1 MGNPAKAIEYHTRC
15 LEFARKTNS
24 KVEHATASIN
34 LGFDYL
40 QAHNY
45 LNASSYAKEGLATA
59 DTLKNLKLQIEA
71 ARILSEAFTATR
83 DYEKALRYHK
93 LYKQFS
99 DSLTREQNFLT
110 LNDIQ
115 TRYDVSR
122 KENEINTLKIDKALQ
137 EAQVQKLRSRNLLFV
152 AVILIITLVLA
163 FFFYR
168 ARANRRISNR
178 LREINETKS
187 RFFANLSHEFRTP
200 LTLMIGPAEKLIA
213 TSREKE
219 RPWLELIHRNAL
231 RLLFLDEQ
239 LLEFTRIDSGVQ
251 KLQLVSGDIM
261 LAAKVI
267 ANGFVMM
274 AEKKGVTFR
283 MSFPETPVKTLFDPD
298 ILEKTLGN
306 LISNAIKYTPEGG
319 TVVVKAETVMF
330 EAVEN
335 VCFEV
340 ADTGPGIPADK
351 QELIFERFYQLGRD
365 AGNSYGGT
373 GIGLALTRELILL
386 HHGAVT
392 LNSKPGGGS
401 VFTIRIPLDTTLYSK
416 EETAAVKPWKE
427 SGGNLQAESVTA
439 IREIISDRLTPD
451 QEPGPDPTVKILI
464 VEDHNDMRAYLK
476 AILQEHYQVFE
487 ASNGTMG
494 LSEARRIKPDL
505 VLTDIMMEETDGLDL
520 CNLLRADQETSH
532 IPVIMLTAL
541 HTMADR
547 VRGLDTG
554 ADDYITKPF
563 NELELLAR
571 IRTLLNR
578 RSILMAMFS
587 NEFRI
592 EAPAPAIQ
600 SADARFIQRLI
611 DIVDQHMDN
620 PDFDVNILSESAGLS
635 RSQLHRRLTEITG
648 KSATGFIRV
657 IRMKRAAQFL
667 ELGAGNISEAMY
679 SVGFDNLSYFSKC
692 FREVYGMSPGEYQD
706 LKKRELKSQNETKSG
721 KKLDNSTEMLVP
733 KTT

>member
-1 MGNPAKAIEYHTRC
+1 
-15 LEFARKTNS
+15 
-24 KVEHATASIN
+24 
-34 LGFDYL
+34 
-40 QAHNY
+40 
-45 LNASSYAKEGLATA
+45 
-59 DTLKNLKLQIEA
+59 
-71 ARILSEAFTATR
+71 
-83 DYEKALRYHK
+83 
-93 LYKQFS
+93 
-99 DSLTREQNFLT
+99 
-110 LNDIQ
+110 
-115 TRYDVSR
+115 
-122 KENEINTLKIDKALQ
+122 
-137 EAQVQKLRSRNLLFV
+137 
-152 AVILIITLVLA
+152 
-163 FFFYR
+163 
-168 ARANRRISNR
+168 
-178 LREINETKS
+178 
-187 RFFANLSHEFRTP
+187 
-200 LTLMIGPAEKLIA
+200 
-213 TSREKE
+213 
-219 RPWLELIHRNAL
+219 
-231 RLLFLDEQ
+231 
-239 LLEFTRIDSGVQ
+239 
-251 KLQLVSGDIM
+251 
-261 LAAKVI
+261 
-267 ANGFVMM
+267 
-274 AEKKGVTFR
+274 
-283 MSFPETPVKTLFDPD
+283 
-298 ILEKTLGN
+298 
-306 LISNAIKYTPEGG
+306 
-319 TVVVKAETVMF
+319 
-330 EAVEN
+330 
-335 VCFEV
+335 
-340 ADTGPGIPADK
+340 
-351 QELIFERFYQLGRD
+351 
-365 AGNSYGGT
+365 
-373 GIGLALTRELILL
+373 
-386 HHGAVT
+386 
-392 LNSKPGGGS
+392 
-401 VFTIRIPLDTTLYSK
+401 
-416 EETAAVKPWKE
+416 
-427 SGGNLQAESVTA
+427 
-439 IREIISDRLTPD
+439 LTPD